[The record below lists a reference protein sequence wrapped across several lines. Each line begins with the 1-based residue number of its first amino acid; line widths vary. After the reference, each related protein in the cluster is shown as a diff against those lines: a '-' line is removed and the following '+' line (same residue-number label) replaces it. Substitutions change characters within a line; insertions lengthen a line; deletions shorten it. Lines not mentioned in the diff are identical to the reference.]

1 MAIVTP
7 TLIGKRESE
16 GQLLISPGIINVHMR
31 TVLNHTGTDHIN
43 LALKEVLI
51 NT

>member
-16 GQLLISPGIINVHMR
+16 GQLLISPGITNVR
-31 TVLNHTGTDHIN
+31 IKTVLNHMGTYLHN